1 MLTASGLWFYVVK
14 GGPVMIPI
22 LALSVVALTIVLAKV
37 WELWRFRSR
46 LDKLTR
52 KLHLFMQEGNLS
64 AAMHL
69 CREDTTPLHRLFESA
84 LVHRGQERADLTRRL
99 ERAGGDVVA
108 DLESYM
114 PALATVIGVE
124 PMLGFL
130 GTIVGLIKAFM
141 AWERMGEQITINML
155 AGGIYEAMITT
166 AAGLIV
172 AIPYYLIYNHF
183 VSRIGVLARQT
194 EERTEEFVDVLTV
207 TNFREPARHA
217 L

>member
-1 MLTASGLWFYVVK
+1 MWFFIVK

-22 LALSVVALTIVLAKV
+22 LALSVVALTIILAKF
-37 WELWRFRSR
+37 WELWRFRAR
-46 LDKLTR
+46 LNKLTH
-52 KLHLFMQEGNLS
+52 KLYTFMREGNLS
-64 AAMHL
+64 AAL
-69 CREDTTPLHRLFESA
+69 LSCRDDSTPLGRLFESA
-84 LVHRGQERADLTRRL
+84 LMHRAQERADLTRRL
-99 ERAGGDVVA
+99 ERLGGEVVS

-141 AWERMGEQITINML
+141 AWERLGEQITITML

-166 AAGLIV
+166 AAGLII
-172 AIPYYLIYNHF
+172 AIPYYLLYNHL
-183 VSRIGVLARQT
+183 VTRIGVLARQT
-194 EERTEEFVDVLTV
+194 EERTEEFVDLLAV
-207 TNFREPARHA
+207 TNFREPLRHA